1 MPEAGWVNV
10 DFEDEDGDEV
20 GEVWVESDGSLWGGP
35 PDEGGEELELLDDE
49 DDFEDHDL
57 YEEVS
62 DLRDS
67 GVPVSPRYEYEL
79 IDAADRTG
87 DSVEETH
94 AVMKGGLHPVRD
106 PIRRRQIE
114 FAQVWA
120 NEDGEVLDDYGR
132 PQKLADLD
140 DDTPERLDW
149 ED

>member
-1 MPEAGWVNV
+1 MPEAGWINV
-10 DFEDEDGDEV
+10 DLEDEDGEDLS
-20 GEVWVESDGSLWGGP
+20 EVWVEADGSLWSDDP
-35 PDEGGEELELLDDE
+35 EQGGEELELLDDD

-57 YEEVS
+57 AEEVTE
-62 DLRDS
+62 LRDS
-67 GVPVSPRYEYEL
+67 GVPVSSRYEVEL

-132 PQKLADLD
+132 PQKLVDLD
-140 DDTPERLDW
+140 DTPPRLETD
-149 ED
+149 D